1 MMDGVWFDD
10 RLKAYCGISLHL
22 HAYIGVSLEILHM
35 NMYDITNIIISLVHN
50 NGSITKTIQIAHNM
64 KNNDTI
70 NQVIHPISTLHL

>member
-1 MMDGVWFDD
+1 MDGVWFDD
-10 RLKAYCGISLHL
+10 RLKAYCGIYLHL
-22 HAYIGVSLEILHM
+22 HAYIGVSLEILHI
-35 NMYDITNIIISLVHN
+35 NMYDITNIIISLGNN